1 MSSGASE
8 PGRLVIIGDSLLDV
22 DLDGTSERRC
32 PDAPVPVL
40 DLDRRQL
47 RPGGAGLAAL
57 LARQAALP
65 VCLVTALGRDEAA
78 DQLLEL
84 LTGIEV
90 LPQPLRGSTVIKTR
104 IRLGSTPLVRVD
116 CGTGRAGTGPLT
128 AATTDAIRTAGA
140 VLVCDYGR
148 GLAWHPELRQ
158 LLAARAREMPLVW
171 DPHPRGARPVGG
183 ASLITPN
190 EDEADRIT
198 VGVPNDQ
205 ARGEE
210 LCRQWRAASVAVTLG
225 ERGALLTAGGMTE
238 LIGVPSELRLADDST
253 ADTCGAGDRFSVA
266 AAEALRHGLEVR
278 QAVEQAVAAAAR
290 FVSLGAAA
298 SHSRLRSEHGPV
310 TPISSPTEDV
320 WTLIDRTRRAGGRIV
335 ATGGCFDL
343 LHRGHVTLL
352 DRARELGDLL
362 VVCLNS
368 DASVRR
374 AKGPGRPMVSERDR
388 ARVLASLSSVDAVA
402 IFDDDTPT
410 ALLERIRPDVWVKGD
425 DYTSAELPEADT
437 VLRYGGRLALLP
449 LVDGYS
455 TSRLVAATRHQPLGR
470 SAVA

>member
-1 MSSGASE
+1 MSSTAP
-8 PGRLVIIGDSLLDV
+8 PGRLVIVGDSLLDV

-32 PDAPVPVL
+32 PDAPAPVL

-57 LARQAALP
+57 LARQAGIP
-65 VCLVTALGRDEAA
+65 VSLITALGRDEAA

-84 LTGIEV
+84 LGDIDV

-104 IRLGSTPLVRVD
+104 IRLGNTPLVRVD
-116 CGTGRAGTGPLT
+116 CGNGRAGTESLAPAT
-128 AATTDAIRTAGA
+128 ADAIRTAGA

-158 LLAARAREMPLVW
+158 LLAAQAKKVSLVW
-171 DPHPRGARPVGG
+171 DPHPRGARPVPG

-190 EDEADRIT
+190 EDEADRLT
-198 VGVPNDQ
+198 VGVPHDH
-205 ARGEE
+205 ARGKE

-225 ERGALLTAGGMTE
+225 ERGALLTTADTTE
-238 LIGVPSELRLADDST
+238 LIEVPGELRLTGDSA

-266 AAEALRHGLEVR
+266 ATESLRQGLRVR
-278 QAVEQAVAAAAR
+278 EAVEQAVAAAAR
-290 FVSLGAAA
+290 FVGLGAA
-298 SHSRLRSEHGPV
+298 SMHSRLHSEHGPV
-310 TPISSPTEDV
+310 TPISSPTDDV
-320 WTLIDRTRRAGGRIV
+320 WTLIERTRRAGGRIV

-368 DASVRR
+368 DTSVRR

-425 DYTSAELPEADT
+425 DYTPAQLPEADT
-437 VLRYGGRLALLP
+437 VRRYGGRLMLLP

-455 TSRLVAATRHQPLGR
+455 TSRLVAASRQEPRSQP
-470 SAVA
+470 AVA